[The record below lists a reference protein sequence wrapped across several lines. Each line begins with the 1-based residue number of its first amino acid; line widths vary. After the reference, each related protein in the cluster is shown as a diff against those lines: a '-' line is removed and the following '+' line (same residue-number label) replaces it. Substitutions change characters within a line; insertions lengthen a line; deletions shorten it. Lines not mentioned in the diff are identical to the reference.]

1 MVLDKRRRRFPWLD
15 LIWAYDGYNP
25 WRVDAA
31 MARVP
36 LLRPKIVKRRDN
48 TTRGFVVLPRL

>member
-36 LLRPKIVKRRDN
+36 LLRPRIVKRRDN
-48 TTRGFVVLPRL
+48 KRGFIVLSRV